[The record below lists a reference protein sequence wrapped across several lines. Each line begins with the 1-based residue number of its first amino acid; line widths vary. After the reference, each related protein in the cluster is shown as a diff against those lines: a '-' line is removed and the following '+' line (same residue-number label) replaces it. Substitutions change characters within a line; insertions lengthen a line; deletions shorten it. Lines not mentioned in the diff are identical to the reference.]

1 MKPVKAGGKEPLLP
15 EAGRGSKLARELE
28 RINQRLQAGRKFL
41 HQSEMK
47 VEDLDALI
55 HATREASETRKQK
68 RAK

>member
-1 MKPVKAGGKEPLLP
+1 MKPVKKIVPGALLP
-15 EAGRGSKLARELE
+15 DASGESKLARELE
-28 RINQRLQAGRKFL
+28 RIHQRLQASRKTL

-55 HATREASETRKQK
+55 HATREASEARKLK